1 MCPVQKQ
8 QDEMYLVQTEYSKSA
23 RFTIFFFKGNIK
35 ICFCFSA
42 CSGMFESQLTMSP
55 GQANLCTEVHMF
67 YVETG
72 VITGSGSYCLYM
84 KGHQIHIIN

>member
-1 MCPVQKQ
+1 
-8 QDEMYLVQTEYSKSA
+8 MYLVQTEYSKSA

-42 CSGMFESQLTMSP
+42 CSGMLESQLTMSP